1 MVEDRIND
9 EYEVDLR
16 DYLRVL
22 WEGKWIILVT
32 FLVAIGTA
40 LALSSTAPKRYQAE
54 TSLLILPPLSQAV
67 GGTVGGTVFSPETY
81 QRLAG
86 AGDLLQAVIAKVY
99 PNGGGPSPAGLRS
112 SMNVTIAQST
122 AQNFPGRFPLY
133 MRVTF
138 TGTDPQ
144 LLQKLAQVWAQTF
157 TEKNTQLF
165 LSRIAQSYDY
175 IKQNFDD
182 VAKALATKEQALAA
196 YQQQNPLP
204 VAQAQ
209 AESLQS
215 VYKTD
220 LDSMPQIQQQLV
232 QAEARLS
239 ALQAALAQEPEFFT
253 ITRGLSNDALWMF
266 LSASGL
272 TDKKLAA
279 LPGLTIHDQELNTT
293 YVALHKEISDTKA
306 NIAALQQQAAFLKT
320 EVDRVQGQLAAAE
333 ARITTIQTAI
343 DQFDREI
350 KVLQATYDGLA
361 AKLQDAKVA
370 RAETAEPIKIIEQPI
385 LPTKV
390 IAPNK
395 KMNVAVAGVLGLF
408 VGVLLA
414 FFAHYLQSE
423 NNHKGGKPLLQPTHR
438 NDAD

>member
-1 MVEDRIND
+1 MVEDKVND

-22 WEGKWIILVT
+22 WEGKWIILIT
-32 FLVAIGTA
+32 FLVAVGTA
-40 LALSSTAPKRYQAE
+40 LALSSTAPRRYQAE
-54 TSLLILPPLSQAV
+54 TSLLILPPLSQEV

-81 QRLAG
+81 QRLAC
-86 AGDLLQAVIAKVY
+86 AGDLLQTVIAKVY

-157 TEKNTQLF
+157 TAKNTQLF

-204 VAQAQ
+204 VAQAE
-209 AESLQS
+209 AASLQS
-215 VYKTD
+215 VYKAD
-220 LDSMPQIQQQLV
+220 LDAAPQIQQQLI
-232 QAEARLS
+232 QAEAQLS
-239 ALQAALAQEPEFFT
+239 ALQASLAQEPEFFT
-253 ITRGLSNDALWMF
+253 ISRGLSNDALWAF

-279 LPGLTIHDQELNTT
+279 LPGLTIQDQVLNTT

-306 NIAALQQQAAFLKT
+306 NIAVLQQRAAFLKT
-320 EVDRVQGQLAAAE
+320 EVDRVRGQLATAE
-333 ARITTIQTAI
+333 ARITTIQMAI
-343 DQFDREI
+343 DQFNRGI

-385 LPTKV
+385 LPTQA
-390 IAPNK
+390 ISPNK

-408 VGVLLA
+408 IGILLA
-414 FFAHYLQSE
+414 FFAHFLQSGRE
-423 NNHKGGKPLLQPTHR
+423 NEKKQPPLQSPHR
-438 NDAD
+438 NDTD